1 MRKTESVNAACS
13 PRGEWGH
20 SVPQTFRQIN
30 LTRTLENSRE
40 ARSHSSNNHT
50 QHPAHAV
57 CATNTQS
64 SSTHSLCLCRLTSTQ
79 RHKQNW
85 TLRWNKNSC
94 DSAHVMSVSRSLV
107 NRQPCIWW
115 RRSHRSTVH
124 VSVWKETAASPPPH
138 RSVLCLITNRA
149 TSDKTQACYRHHLSS
164 LQDECPCTVHLQVL
178 LLHHTLTQGS
188 SWPLRLLSSM
198 PPSADRV
205 CSKAWVTWR
214 KQCPHTP
221 EYGELTLYFHLSS
234 LLLLPLLLIS
244 IN

>member
-1 MRKTESVNAACS
+1 MHIHNFVSLLLSPETADGKSKQRWKMRKTESVNAACS

-57 CATNTQS
+57 CATNTQP

-124 VSVWKETAASPPPH
+124 VSVWKETAASPPPPPI
-138 RSVLCLITNRA
+138 SVV
-149 TSDKTQACYRHHLSS
+149 SYY
-164 LQDECPCTVHLQVL
+164 
-178 LLHHTLTQGS
+178 
-188 SWPLRLLSSM
+188 
-198 PPSADRV
+198 
-205 CSKAWVTWR
+205 
-214 KQCPHTP
+214 KQSH
-221 EYGELTLYFHLSS
+221 EW
-234 LLLLPLLLIS
+234 
-244 IN
+244 